1 LSRGSHELSKI
12 VSKEELMSLLARA
25 LYAVTIPV
33 ALAIPASAQREE
45 PWELREQRAHVVDM
59 QGKMRIMQ
67 PKDPS
72 MAELKRRAKP
82 VPEGTVFFMHND
94 RLHMVQ
100 GDRSLFETNF

>member
-1 LSRGSHELSKI
+1 
-12 VSKEELMSLLARA
+12 MSILAKA

-33 ALAIPASAQREE
+33 ALAMPASAQREE
-45 PWELREQRAHVVDM
+45 PWDMQEQRAHVVDM

-94 RLHMVQ
+94 RLHMMQ